1 MLWGRCAPGE
11 SGHESNPRRTRDRRQ
26 RRYRRSRRLPL
37 FSTLHRAHGMA
48 GEGAEDRQGSG
59 VPAWRPVLRRG
70 DRRRAAPARRLVL
83 RGAAAAAAARGRPLR
98 LLARREGGRLAM
110 AKRTFQGFAT
120 SLAVAGMLSFGV
132 GADGAELKVISAGA
146 VRGVIGGMIDDYARL
161 SGHTFKFTVGSTG
174 RLREIIASG
183 EPADLIIASA
193 PLMAELEATGRMTPG
208 SRVDI
213 GRIGLGVVIREG
225 AVAPDVS
232 TPDALRQAL
241 VNATSIAY
249 TDPKL
254 GGTSYVHLM
263 KIAGTFGIADVVAGK
278 GVHATGGNDAVAKVA
293 AGEAELAIVLIS
305 E

>member
-1 MLWGRCAPGE
+1 M
-11 SGHESNPRRTRDRRQ
+11 RT
-26 RRYRRSRRLPL
+26 L
-37 FSTLHRAHGMA
+37 
-48 GEGAEDRQGSG
+48 
-59 VPAWRPVLRRG
+59 
-70 DRRRAAPARRLVL
+70 
-83 RGAAAAAAARGRPLR
+83 
-98 LLARREGGRLAM
+98 
-110 AKRTFQGFAT
+110 QGFAA
-120 SLAVAGMLSFGV
+120 SFAVAGLLSFGV
-132 GADGAELKVISAGA
+132 GGGAAAAELKVISAGA
-146 VRGVIGGMIDDYARL
+146 VRGVIGGMIDDYARQ

-305 E
+305 EIHAKGAKLVAPLPEPLQLWTVYAAAIPASSAEPDHARALIAALTAPAMRPRWVAAGWEPAQ

>member
-1 MLWGRCAPGE
+1 MG
-11 SGHESNPRRTRDRRQ
+11 
-26 RRYRRSRRLPL
+26 
-37 FSTLHRAHGMA
+37 TL
-48 GEGAEDRQGSG
+48 
-59 VPAWRPVLRRG
+59 
-70 DRRRAAPARRLVL
+70 
-83 RGAAAAAAARGRPLR
+83 
-98 LLARREGGRLAM
+98 
-110 AKRTFQGFAT
+110 QGFAA
-120 SLAVAGMLSFGV
+120 SLAVAGLLSFGA
-132 GADGAELKVISAGA
+132 GAAAAAELKVISAGA
-146 VRGVIGGMIDDYARL
+146 VRGVIGGMIDDYARQ

-193 PLMAELEATGRMTPG
+193 PLMAELEATGRMTSG

-232 TPDALRQAL
+232 TPEALRQAL

-249 TDPKL
+249 TDPTL

-263 KIAGTFGIADVVAGK
+263 KIAGAFGIADIVAGK

-293 AGEAELAIVLIS
+293 AGDAELAIVLIS
-305 E
+305 EIHAKGAKLVAPLPEPLQLWTVYAAAIPASSAEPDHARALIAALTAPVMRPRWIEAGWEPAP